1 MLTEHDKNA
10 FKEHKAALHDFGMIK
25 VLNFAVPGSS
35 YYRIRFLFEEDRY
48 EIARNDDYEEMRTPH
63 CPQCGTKLIY
73 SLAQECS

>member
-10 FKEHKAALHDFGMIK
+10 FKVHKAA
-25 VLNFAVPGSS
+25 
-35 YYRIRFLFEEDRY
+35 EEDRY

-73 SLAQECS
+73 GKVGCE